1 MKDEIISLIEEGGEF
16 ALDSILPDGIVRDLP
31 IIGPAFSLIKIG
43 KDIHDRVFIEKLKS
57 FMQDIDK
64 NQEWKEK
71 FRDADECNKISK
83 QLLYVVDSCDDDD
96 KLRLIGL
103 VFNCFVNG
111 GIDRIHFFY
120 IVNMISKS
128 FYPFLKVLLEID
140 ETDTRFKNDGEKYD
154 YDAIAHL
161 LNIGALD
168 VAGQTVATFDSKTRT
183 LQSPPSVIVAVNGYG
198 IFIRDILK
206 ELN

>member
-71 FRDADECNKISK
+71 FRDVDECNKISK
-83 QLLYVVDSCDDDD
+83 QLLYVVDS
-96 KLRLIGL
+96 
-103 VFNCFVNG
+103 
-111 GIDRIHFFY
+111 
-120 IVNMISKS
+120 
-128 FYPFLKVLLEID
+128 
-140 ETDTRFKNDGEKYD
+140 
-154 YDAIAHL
+154 
-161 LNIGALD
+161 
-168 VAGQTVATFDSKTRT
+168 
-183 LQSPPSVIVAVNGYG
+183 
-198 IFIRDILK
+198 
-206 ELN
+206 

>member
-1 MKDEIISLIEEGGEF
+1 
-16 ALDSILPDGIVRDLP
+16 
-31 IIGPAFSLIKIG
+31 
-43 KDIHDRVFIEKLKS
+43 
-57 FMQDIDK
+57 
-64 NQEWKEK
+64 
-71 FRDADECNKISK
+71 
-83 QLLYVVDSCDDDD
+83 
-96 KLRLIGL
+96 
-103 VFNCFVNG
+103 
-111 GIDRIHFFY
+111 
-120 IVNMISKS
+120 MISKS